1 MIQELFMLSEILNS
15 FKTGEPQD
23 LEELAQRLGTEKSA
37 LEGMLLT
44 LVRQGK
50 LKEVILG
57 SEDCSHCSGRAS
69 CAHFQKGKVLG
80 KVYELVEE
88 SR

>member
-1 MIQELFMLSEILNS
+1 MLSEILNS
-15 FKTGEPQD
+15 FKTGEPMD
-23 LEELAQRLGTEKSA
+23 LEELSKRLGMEKSA
-37 LEGMLLT
+37 LEGMLMT

-57 SEDCSHCSGRAS
+57 SEDCGHCGGRAS
-69 CAHFQKGKVLG
+69 CTHFQNGETLG
-80 KVYELVEE
+80 KVYELVEG